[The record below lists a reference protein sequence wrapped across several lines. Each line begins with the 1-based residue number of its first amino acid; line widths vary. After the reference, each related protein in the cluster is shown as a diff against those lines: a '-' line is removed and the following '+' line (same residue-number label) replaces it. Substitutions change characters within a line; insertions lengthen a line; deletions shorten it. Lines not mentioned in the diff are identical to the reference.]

1 MAGINIKELS
11 KVNQS
16 SVSITKKD
24 EVSFVTRILNYEI
37 NFLGN
42 RYADKK
48 KERFYSQLYLLIDSG
63 VDLKSSLELLKEQ
76 QTKKKDIELF
86 STISLGVN
94 EGKALSEV
102 LEKAGCFSSHECYS
116 IKIGEESGTFAT
128 ILKELG
134 QFFTKKI
141 KQRRQLIQTFT
152 YPAVVVSVSVGAIVF
167 MLNFVVPMFADVFK
181 RFGSDLPGIT
191 KTIIKVSG
199 YTEQYFLLFLIT
211 LVVIILGLFSQKK
224 KNWYR
229 KLSAQVI
236 LKVPFFG
243 DVIKK
248 IYLAR
253 FCSSMQM
260 LTSARIPIERSL
272 DLISKMINFYPI
284 EKSIPIISEAIIAGE
299 SLHKAFSSFTV
310 YPKNMVALL
319 KVAEEVNQLERIFST
334 LAREYSEEVDYK
346 ISIISSV
353 IEPFIIIFL
362 GLFVGLILV
371 AMYLPIFQ
379 MGTVIH

>member
-11 KVNQS
+11 TVKQS
-16 SVSITKKD
+16 STSSMRSEGDSVIN
-24 EVSFVTRILNYEI
+24 RILSYEI
-37 NFLGN
+37 NLFGKVFS
-42 RYADKK
+42 DKK
-48 KERFYSQLYLLIDSG
+48 KEKFYSQLYLLIDSG

-76 QTKKKDIELF
+76 QTKKNDIELF
-86 STISLGVN
+86 NIISHDVS
-94 EGKALSEV
+94 EGKALSDV
-102 LEKAGCFSSHECYS
+102 LEKSGSFSTHECYS
-116 IKIGEESGTFAT
+116 IKIGEESGTFAE

-152 YPAVVVSVSVGAIVF
+152 YPAVVLTVSIGAIVF

-181 RFGSDLPGIT
+181 RFGSDLPSIT
-191 KTIIKVSG
+191 KTIITVSG
-199 YTEQYFLLFLIT
+199 YTEQYFLLFLFT
-211 LVVIILGLFSQKK
+211 LVLIIIGLFSQRK

-229 KLSAQVI
+229 RLSAQIVLRI
-236 LKVPFFG
+236 PFFG
-243 DVIKK
+243 DIIRK

-284 EKSIPIISEAIIAGE
+284 EKSIPSISESIITGE
-299 SLHKAFSSFTV
+299 SMHKAFSSFKV

-319 KVAEEVNQLERIFST
+319 KVAEEVNQLEKIFST